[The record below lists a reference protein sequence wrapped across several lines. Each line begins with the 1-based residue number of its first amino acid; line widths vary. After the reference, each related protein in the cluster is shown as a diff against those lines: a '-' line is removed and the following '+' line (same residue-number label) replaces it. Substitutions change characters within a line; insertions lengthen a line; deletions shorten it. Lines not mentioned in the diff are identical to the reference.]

1 MIILFSIISPS
12 NYFPTANKKRG
23 NKKVKKE
30 KSGINE
36 IPERKK
42 WPNNAVKPHQLH
54 EICEAI
60 LGKMVSANE
69 VIVSI

>member
-1 MIILFSIISPS
+1 MPS
-12 NYFPTANKKRG
+12 NYFSKANKKRG
-23 NKKVKKE
+23 NKKVKEE

-36 IPERKK
+36 IPEIKK

-54 EICEAI
+54 VICESI
-60 LGKMVSANE
+60 LGKMVSSNE